1 MSPSKGPLA
10 YTTSTAIPKRKLGLG
25 ATKRSA
31 SLDQVQLENRIAK
44 PLTGKDY
51 KRIWKMHRE
60 KFIDYRKGP
69 SRQQLFLIY
78 HLIMN
83 QKTFVYGHCKALAYY
98 LKFTWCRN
106 RASLKYRARNESLLN
121 AGIAKMG
128 QKLDVINLV
137 KRSNDST
144 LIKKV
149 TLNSAERFLLEF

>member
-1 MSPSKGPLA
+1 M
-10 YTTSTAIPKRKLGLG
+10 
-25 ATKRSA
+25 
-31 SLDQVQLENRIAK
+31 
-44 PLTGKDY
+44 
-51 KRIWKMHRE
+51 
-60 KFIDYRKGP
+60 
-69 SRQQLFLIY
+69 IY

-98 LKFTWCRN
+98 LKFTWCRS
-106 RASLKYRARNESLLN
+106 RASLKNRARTESLLN
-121 AGIAKMG
+121 VGISKMD